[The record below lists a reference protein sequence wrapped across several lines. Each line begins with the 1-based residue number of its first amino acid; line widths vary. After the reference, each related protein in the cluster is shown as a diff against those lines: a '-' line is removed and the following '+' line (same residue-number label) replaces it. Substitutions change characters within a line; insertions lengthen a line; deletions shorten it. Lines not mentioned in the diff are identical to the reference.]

1 MYLRTLYHDSGAYIA
16 QQRENSGTFIH
27 PISAKNKFRPAA
39 ASDRPEVAVTRH
51 SPEPAK
57 SRHEAYTQVI

>member
-39 ASDRPEVAVTRH
+39 ASDRPEVAGARTPQNPQNPDMKHTR
-51 SPEPAK
+51 K
-57 SRHEAYTQVI
+57 